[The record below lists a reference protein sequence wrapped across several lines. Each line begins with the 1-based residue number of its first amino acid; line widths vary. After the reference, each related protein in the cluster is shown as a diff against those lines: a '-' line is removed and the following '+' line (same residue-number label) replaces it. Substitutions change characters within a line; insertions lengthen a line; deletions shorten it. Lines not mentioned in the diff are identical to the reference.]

1 MKVTLN
7 WLKDYVE
14 VDSDP
19 NELADLLTM
28 AGLEVEELKR
38 VGHGIESVI
47 AVRIDGILP
56 HPKADRLSICKV
68 SAPVK
73 QFEVVCGAPNLR
85 VGDLVP
91 LALPGTVLPG
101 GMEVK
106 EAVIRGMRSTGMLL
120 AEDELGVSDD
130 HSGLM
135 ILPQGVQEGDVVA
148 RRLALEDWVFEIGIT
163 PNRPDC
169 TSVLGIAREIAAL
182 QRRRIKR
189 PEISYVEEETKAE
202 DLTSV
207 RIEDPKGCR
216 RYAAGL
222 IRDVR
227 PGVSPFWMRYR
238 LHLAGV
244 RSINSIVDVTNY
256 VMLEMGQPLHAF
268 DYDLLVENRIV
279 VRRAGQGEKFQTL
292 DGRTHDLSSE
302 HLMICDG
309 GRSVALAGI
318 MGGMNS
324 EISSKTKNVLLESAY
339 FDPVTIRRGA
349 KSLGVSTEASYR
361 FERGIDLE
369 NVDRSLRRALA
380 LIQEIEGGRI
390 AKGIVDNYPS
400 PYSAVRLRLR
410 VEKTNRYL
418 GTSLKGGE
426 MADIL
431 RRLEMEVEEGGKD
444 ELWVTPPSYRVD
456 ITREV
461 DLTEEVARIHGYNLI
476 PVTTPAVRG
485 SDLGRESLSV
495 LKERVDCIM
504 LGMGFN
510 EVISYSFIPDQYPDL
525 VGAAQDSRL
534 RAFVRILNPIT
545 NEQAVMR
552 TSLFPGLIG
561 AVKNNLSYDEKD
573 LRLYECGKVFIS
585 SMEGSL
591 PEEIP
596 CMAGVM
602 VGLFERKT
610 WYGDE
615 RSCDFFDVKGAVEGL
630 LEGLGV
636 EDEVFRR
643 GTSDPAYDSN
653 ESVSIVYGGRVIGRA
668 GRASSTM
675 EKAYGFE
682 STPLF
687 LFDLD
692 LEGLQTVLKKERRV
706 RPLAKFP
713 PVYRDISIIV
723 DKNVE
728 SGKIADIIMEEGGDL
743 VESVRLFDLYVG
755 KQMGPN
761 EKAMAYRIC
770 YRSKTG
776 TLEGA
781 SVNRIYEATIGRIIS
796 QTGGRLREA

>member
-19 NELADLLTM
+19 SELADMLTM

-38 VGHGIESVI
+38 VGYGIDSVI
-47 AVRIDGILP
+47 AVRIDGVLP
-56 HPKADRLSICKV
+56 HPKADRLKICKV
-68 SAPVK
+68 SAPER

-91 LALPGTVLPG
+91 LALPGTVLPS

-106 EAVIRGMRSTGMLL
+106 EAMIRGIRSTGMLL

-135 ILPQGVQEGDVVA
+135 ILPPGVQMGDVIS
-148 RRLALEDWVFEIGIT
+148 RRLSLEDWVLEIGIT

-182 QRRRIKR
+182 QRKRIKR
-189 PEISYVEEETKAE
+189 PEISYVEEDARAE

-207 RIEDPKGCR
+207 RIEDPRGCR
-216 RYAAGL
+216 RYAAGV

-279 VRRAGQGEKFQTL
+279 VKRAAQGEEFQTL
-292 DGRTHDLSSE
+292 DGKTHSLGAE

-324 EISSKTKNVLLESAY
+324 EISSQTKNVLLESAY

-349 KSLGVSTEASYR
+349 KSLGISTEASYR

-369 NVDRSLRRALA
+369 NVDKALKRAMA
-380 LIQEIEGGRI
+380 LIQAIAGGRI

-400 PYSAVRLRLR
+400 PYVAPKLRLR

-418 GTSLKGGE
+418 GTSLNGAE

-431 RRLEMEVEEGGKD
+431 SRLEMEVKEGGEG
-444 ELWVTPPSYRVD
+444 ELWVTPPSFRVD

-485 SDLGRESLSV
+485 SDLGREGLSV

-525 VGAAQDSRL
+525 VGADQSSPL

-552 TSLFPGLIG
+552 TSLFPGLMG

-573 LRLYECGKVFIS
+573 LRLYEFGKVFIAS
-585 SMEGSL
+585 QEGSL
-591 PEEIP
+591 PKEIP
-596 CMAGVM
+596 CMAGVL

-610 WYGDE
+610 WYGEE
-615 RSCDFFDVKGAVEGL
+615 RSCDFFDMKGVVEGL
-630 LEGLGV
+630 LDGLGV
-636 EDEVFRR
+636 EDTAFRR
-643 GTSDPAYDSN
+643 GASDPAYDPN
-653 ESVSIVYGGRVIGRA
+653 QSVTILCGGNVLGRA
-668 GRASSTM
+668 GRSSPNM

-682 STPLF
+682 ATPIF

-692 LEGLQTVLKKERRV
+692 LEGLQGVLKREQRV
-706 RPLAKFP
+706 KALAKFP
-713 PVYRDISIIV
+713 PAYRDISIIV
-723 DKNVE
+723 DKKVE
-728 SGKIADIIMEEGGDL
+728 SGKIADIIMEEGGDI
-743 VESVRLFDLYVG
+743 VESVRLFDLYEG

-781 SVNRIYEATIGRIIS
+781 TVNRVYDATIGRIIA